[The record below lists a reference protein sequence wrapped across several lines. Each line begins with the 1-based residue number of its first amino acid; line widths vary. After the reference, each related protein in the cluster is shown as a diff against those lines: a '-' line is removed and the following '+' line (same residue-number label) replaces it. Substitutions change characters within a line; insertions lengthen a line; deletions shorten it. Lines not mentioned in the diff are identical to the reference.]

1 MGVAELILVAA
12 KYCFVTHVILVRNI
26 ISMGI
31 TEKWDPGPSG
41 GTLGWDPKV
50 EPYSGILWKYPGV
63 RLKSN
68 QTIKPNG
75 RESMKINCL
84 Q

>member
-1 MGVAELILVAA
+1 
-12 KYCFVTHVILVRNI
+12 
-26 ISMGI
+26 MGI

-75 RESMKINCL
+75 RETMKINCL